1 MNAIE
6 RIRAERL
13 VVLLRKVPDA
23 ERLVET
29 LTRVGVGVVEVTLD
43 SPKADEVI
51 ARLHRRG
58 DVTVLAGT
66 VLTTDDV
73 ERAVAAG
80 AEACVG
86 PTFVPEVVERCL
98 ELEVPAIPGA
108 FTPTEIVAA
117 WKAGAAL
124 VKLFPA
130 ATLGPRYVRDL
141 LGPLVGVPLLAT
153 GGIDA
158 GNAGAF
164 IQAGVVAVA
173 AGSAV
178 TGADDP
184 LEAALGLVAAVRRAD
199 EGGRDSLDGG
209 RAGQ

>member
-1 MNAIE
+1 M
-6 RIRAERL
+6 
-13 VVLLRKVPDA
+13 
-23 ERLVET
+23 
-29 LTRVGVGVVEVTLD
+29 
-43 SPKADEVI
+43 
-51 ARLHRRG
+51 
-58 DVTVLAGT
+58 LAGT

-98 ELEVPAIPGA
+98 ELDVPAIPGA
-108 FTPTEIVAA
+108 LTPTEIAAA

-141 LGPLVGVPLLAT
+141 LGPLADAPLLAT

-158 GNAGAF
+158 GNAR
-164 IQAGVVAVA
+164 GVPRGRCGRGRGRVGGHGEPTTRSRRRGVSSPRCATRRGTS
-173 AGSAV
+173 GSA
-178 TGADDP
+178 
-184 LEAALGLVAAVRRAD
+184 
-199 EGGRDSLDGG
+199 
-209 RAGQ
+209 